1 MRNKG
6 MFVKC
11 DRCDAW
17 VMVDALPSEIRDG
30 GFTTY
35 EKYEEL
41 PKGWIHEKVL
51 CDGNANEPEVRIID
65 LCPVCALKFKQM
77 NSAFLAEKPSG
88 QMTFDLISERG
99 NG

>member
-17 VMVDALPSEIRDG
+17 VMVDRLRDSLGEG
-30 GFTTY
+30 GFMY
-35 EKYEEL
+35 ENYEEM
-41 PKGWIHEKVL
+41 PKGWIHERVL

-88 QMTFDLISERG
+88 QMTFDLISEGG
-99 NG
+99 ND